1 MKRRKEKPQELIEF
15 QAEQPPTPPWRG
27 ALGERPTV
35 PIELTVL
42 GVPMVHAS
50 MLERTQKRLD
60 AMTERN
66 RQLVAGGA
74 LQRRRQA
81 ESDLNEA
88 LDLLEGVNRTGAF
101 DRFLESHNR
110 VIITSGGVST

>member
-15 QAEQPPTPPWRG
+15 QAE
-27 ALGERPTV
+27 L
-35 PIELTVL
+35 IEF
-42 GVPMVHAS
+42 
-50 MLERTQKRLD
+50 QKRLD

-66 RQLVAGGA
+66 RQPVAGGA

-81 ESDLNEA
+81 ELDLNEA

-110 VIITSGGVST
+110 VVITSDDA